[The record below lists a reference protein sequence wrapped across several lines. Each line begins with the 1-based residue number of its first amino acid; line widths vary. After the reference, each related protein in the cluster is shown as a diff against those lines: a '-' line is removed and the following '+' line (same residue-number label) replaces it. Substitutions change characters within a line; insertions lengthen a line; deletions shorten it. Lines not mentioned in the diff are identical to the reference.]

1 MFFVKLGLSV
11 KDAISSRNK
20 IVRAFCQLEESALLH
35 IRSYFAKLGIST
47 WAIDYT
53 QSAYSMY
60 NMVMRMAAIDTFR
73 YMVSG
78 SYYDFLH
85 PNTSFI
91 HDSALLVRVY
101 DHFAHR
107 YQFDLWKK
115 EIRTPGGN
123 ELVAER
129 NKYSK
134 TRIRVRFQ
142 SFVSISST
150 DLS

>member
-11 KDAISSRNK
+11 EDAIRSRDK
-20 IVRAFCQLEESALLH
+20 IVHAFCQLEESALLH
-35 IRSYFAKLGIST
+35 IKSYFAKLGIST

-60 NMVMRMAAIDTFR
+60 NMVMCMAAIDTFR

-78 SYYDFLH
+78 SYHDFLR

-91 HDSALLVRVY
+91 HDSALLVHMY

-107 YQFDLWKK
+107 YRFELWKK

-123 ELVAER
+123 KLVAER

-134 TRIRVRFQ
+134 TRIWVRFQ
-142 SFVSISST
+142 SFVSIFFN
-150 DLS
+150 